1 MSVPEFIKDF
11 LTHNNKKRSSLFSVD
26 KREDREK
33 IWNSE
38 YRASGE
44 AGIDYR
50 R

>member
-1 MSVPEFIKDF
+1 MPCGTAT
-11 LTHNNKKRSSLFSVD
+11 LRNKKSGSSLFSMG